1 MDEAVT
7 LNSALFYDRLQF
19 AVTATFHYLFP
30 QLTMG
35 LAALI
40 LYLKSR
46 AYWLRD
52 PHYDE
57 VAHFWT
63 KIFALSFAF
72 GVVTGIPLEF
82 QFGMN
87 WAKFSRFAGGVI
99 GQTLAMEG
107 LFAFFLESTFLGILL
122 YGRKMF
128 SPFVL
133 WLTTLMLFVGS
144 WLSGYFI
151 IATNAWMQH
160 PVAYVVDPDGAV
172 HVASLWGLLTNPW
185 IVWQYAHTMTAAVV
199 TGSFVMA
206 AVGAYYLLSE
216 IYVEEAKTFLKT
228 GVVAGAMATSLMLFP
243 TGHHA
248 ALQVFEHQPIKGAAF
263 EGHFYTEAGADLVLM
278 GQPNMDTLT
287 IDNPLVLP
295 KMLSFIIHKHFGA
308 EIKGLTDFPRDE
320 WPDTMP
326 LLYYTYHIM
335 VGLGTIFIPVMV
347 TALLLLLRGRLFRA
361 RWMLW
366 TLMLFAPFPYI
377 ATTAGWMTAELGRQP
392 WLVYGL
398 LRTAEGNSP
407 LVGSGNVLFTL
418 LGYLGLYLLIGLLFL
433 FLFFETVSRGP
444 GGVDAS
450 RASSGKAGLCE
461 EGTYAA
467 R

>member
-1 MDEAVT
+1 MT
-7 LNSALFYDRLQF
+7 SALFYDRLQF

-30 QLTMG
+30 QLTIG

-46 AYWLRD
+46 AYWSHD
-52 PHYDE
+52 VHYDE
-57 VAHFWT
+57 AAHFWT

-87 WAKFSRFAGGVI
+87 WSRFSNFAGGVI

-122 YGRKMF
+122 YGRTMF
-128 SPFVL
+128 SPVVL
-133 WLTTLMLFVGS
+133 WLTTLMLFLGS

-160 PVAYVVDPDGAV
+160 PVAYAVDPDGFV
-172 HVASLWGLLTNPW
+172 HVESLWGLLTNPW
-185 IVWQYAHTMTAAVV
+185 IVWQFTHTMTAAVV

-206 AVGAYYLLSE
+206 AVGAYYLLSG
-216 IYVEEAKTFLKT
+216 IHVEAAKMFLRT
-228 GVVAGAMATSLMLFP
+228 GVVAGAVATSLMLFP

-263 EGHFYTEAGADLVLM
+263 EGHFYTESGADLVLL

-335 VGLGTIFIPVMV
+335 VGLGTIFIPVMA
-347 TALLLLLRGRLFRA
+347 TALVLLRRGRLFRA

-366 TLMLFAPFPYI
+366 TLMLMAPFPYI

-398 LRTAEGNSP
+398 FRTDDGNSP
-407 LVGSGNVLFTL
+407 LVGSGNVLFSL
-418 LGYLGLYLLIGLLFL
+418 LGFLGLYLLLGLLFL
-433 FLFFETVSRGP
+433 LLFFHTVARGP
-444 GGVDAS
+444 AVPDAPSVDAGRTR
-450 RASSGKAGLCE
+450 RARG
-461 EGTYAA
+461 
-467 R
+467 

>member
-1 MDEAVT
+1 MT
-7 LNSALFYDRLQF
+7 SALFYDRLQF
-19 AVTATFHYLFP
+19 AFTATFHYLFP

-35 LAALI
+35 LAALL

-46 AYWLRD
+46 AYWSRD
-52 PHYDE
+52 AHYDE
-57 VAHFWT
+57 AAHFWT

-87 WAKFSRFAGGVI
+87 WARFSTFAGGVI

-107 LFAFFLESTFLGILL
+107 VFAFFLESTFLGVLL
-122 YGRKMF
+122 YGKKRLGRL
-128 SPFVL
+128 VD
-133 WLTTLMLFVGS
+133 WIATVMLFLGS
-144 WLSGYFI
+144 WLSGFFI
-151 IATNAWMQH
+151 LATNAWMQH
-160 PVAYVVDPDGAV
+160 PVAYAVDDVGAV
-172 HVASLWGLLTNPW
+172 HVTSLWGLLTNSW
-185 IVWQYAHTMTAAVV
+185 LVWQFSHTMTAAVV

-206 AVGAYYLLSE
+206 AVGAYYLLSG
-216 IYVEEAKTFLKT
+216 IHIDQAKTFLRT
-228 GVVAGAMATSLMLFP
+228 GVVAAALASCLMLFP

-263 EGHFYTEAGADLVLM
+263 EGHFHTESGADLVLL
-278 GQPNMDTLT
+278 GQPNMDTLK
-287 IDNPLVLP
+287 IDNPLVAP

-308 EIKGLTDFPRDE
+308 EIKGLTDFPRED

-335 VGLGTIFIPVMV
+335 VGLGSLFIPLMLTGVI
-347 TALLLLLRGRLFRA
+347 LLWRGRLFQT

-366 TLMLFAPFPYI
+366 TIMLMAPFPYI

-398 LRTAEGNSP
+398 FRTADGNS
-407 LVGSGNVLFTL
+407 LVVGSGNVLFTL
-418 LGYLGLYLLIGLLFL
+418 LGFLGLYLLLGLLFL
-433 FLFFETVSRGP
+433 FVLLRTIARGP
-444 GGVDAS
+444 AVPVELSANGKGAS
-450 RASSGKAGLCE
+450 
-461 EGTYAA
+461 
-467 R
+467 

>member
-1 MDEAVT
+1 MT
-7 LNSALFYDRLQF
+7 SALFYDRLQF
-19 AVTATFHYLFP
+19 AVTVVFHYLFP

-35 LAALI
+35 LAAL
-40 LYLKSR
+40 LVYLKSR
-46 AYWLRD
+46 AYWTRSA
-52 PHYDE
+52 HYDE
-57 VAHFWT
+57 AAHFWT

-87 WAKFSRFAGGVI
+87 WAKFSTFAGGVI

-107 LFAFFLESTFLGILL
+107 VFAFFLESTFLGVLL
-122 YGRKMF
+122 YGRSTF
-128 SPFVL
+128 SPCVL
-133 WLTTLMLFVGS
+133 WVTTLMLFLGS
-144 WLSGYFI
+144 WLSGFFI

-160 PVAYVVDPDGAV
+160 PVAYVVDPDGSL
-172 HVASLWGLLTNPW
+172 HVTSLWGLLTNPW
-185 IVWQYAHTMTAAVV
+185 IVWQYAHTMTAAVT

-206 AVGAYYLLSE
+206 AVGAYYLLSG
-216 IYVEEAKTFLKT
+216 IHVEAAKTFLRT
-228 GVVAGAMATSLMLFP
+228 GVGAGALASCLMLFP

-263 EGHFYTEAGADLVLM
+263 EGHFYTEAGADLVLL

-295 KMLSFIIHKHFGA
+295 NMLSFIIHKHFGA

-335 VGLGTIFIPVMV
+335 VGLGTIFIPMMV
-347 TALLLLLRGRLFRA
+347 TALVLLWRDRLFQT

-366 TLMLFAPFPYI
+366 AIMLMAPFPYI

-398 LRTAEGNSP
+398 FRTADGNSP
-407 LVGSGNVLFTL
+407 LVGSGNVLFSL
-418 LGYLGLYLLIGLLFL
+418 LGYLGLYVLLGLLFL
-433 FLFFETVSRGP
+433 LLFFEIVSRGP
-444 GGVDAS
+444 AVTGGP
-450 RASSGKAGLCE
+450 RSSSEPTG
-461 EGTYAA
+461 
-467 R
+467 